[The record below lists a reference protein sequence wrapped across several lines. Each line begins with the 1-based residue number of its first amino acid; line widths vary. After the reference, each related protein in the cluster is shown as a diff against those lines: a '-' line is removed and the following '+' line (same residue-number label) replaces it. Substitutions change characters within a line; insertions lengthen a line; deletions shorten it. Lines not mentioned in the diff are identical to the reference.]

1 MRKRDV
7 VVIGGVLAV
16 VIATAVV
23 VIIFSD
29 CRHSAKSDA
38 CPEDWPAPGMVQ
50 VLVATQDIQAGQ
62 SMDSVIEDGYLEVYM
77 VALEALVEG
86 AATDVSQIEGKTAT
100 RPIAKDEQI
109 SLEYLR

>member
-23 VIIFSD
+23 LTTHD
-29 CRHSAKSDA
+29 CHDSPKSDS
-38 CPEDWPAPGMVQ
+38 CPGDWRDPGLVV
-50 VLVATQDIQAGQ
+50 VLVATQDVPAGQ
-62 SMDSVIEDGYLEVYM
+62 TMDS
-77 VALEALVEG
+77 LVEDDLLKKILVPIGRVVRG
-86 AATDVSQIEGKTAT
+86 AATDLSQIEGKTST

-109 SLEYLR
+109 SLAYLR